1 MPLTIGLNR
10 KRECQMCRPLVF
22 AVPSVVVFAFL
33 AGAPGAIGQTTKT
46 DKERL
51 LGSWTTVSITA
62 GGGGS
67 QAQPFGPNPKGTMIV
82 DAGGHIS
89 VTTLRSDLPKFLSN
103 NRTTGTADEYKAIVQ
118 GSITYFGTYVIDEA
132 THEIAITIVGS
143 TFPNFD
149 GTTQKR
155 LLSFRGDDEFTF
167 TVPNP
172 SGGGPTTTVLYRRAK

>member
-1 MPLTIGLNR
+1 MG
-10 KRECQMCRPLVF
+10 RPIVF
-22 AVPSVVVFAFL
+22 AVPSLIVFAFL
-33 AGAPGAIGQTTKT
+33 AGAPNAIGQATKT

-51 LGSWTTVSITA
+51 VGSWTTVSATA

-67 QAQPFGPNPKGTMIV
+67 QAEPYGPNPNGIMMV
-82 DAGGHIS
+82 DVGGHLS
-89 VTTLRSDLPKFLSN
+89 LTQLRSDLPKFQSN
-103 NRTTGTADEYKAIVQ
+103 NRFTGTADENKAIVQ
-118 GSITYFGTYVIDEA
+118 GSIAFFGTYVIDEA
-132 THEIAITIVGS
+132 THEIAITIKGS

-172 SGGGPTTTVLYRRAK
+172 SGGGSTTTVLFRRAK